1 MKTDLSTIKN
11 RTPKLIG
18 EKDFFKAAVL
28 IALIESG
35 DDYDVLFEV
44 RSNQIP
50 DQPGDVC
57 FPGGA
62 VEPGESYEAAAVR
75 ETCEELLISPEQIRI
90 IAPSDILHVRNMI
103 IYPYVGLLTDY
114 QGSYSPKEVAE
125 VFRVPL
131 SFFRETE
138 PDRYYV
144 EAMAQP
150 GDDFPYELIQGGR
163 KYKWRVM
170 KTEELF
176 YQYEGH
182 VIWGLTARMLH
193 AFCEILN

>member
-1 MKTDLSTIKN
+1 MKTDLSIFKN

-18 EKDFFKAAVL
+18 EEDFFKAAVL
-28 IALIESG
+28 IALIENG
-35 DDYDVLFEV
+35 EDYDVLFEV

-62 VEPGESYEAAAVR
+62 VEAGESYEEAAIR
-75 ETCEELLISPEQIRI
+75 ETCEELLINPDQIELI
-90 IAPSDILHVRNMI
+90 GASDIMHIRNMI
-103 IYPYVGLLTDY
+103 IYPYVGILTDY
-114 QGSYSPKEVAE
+114 KESYSQKEVAE

-131 SFFRETE
+131 NFFRATV
-138 PDRYYV
+138 PDSYLV

-150 GDDFPYELIQGGR
+150 EEGFPYELIQGGR
-163 KYKWRVM
+163 KYQWRVL

-182 VIWGLTARMLH
+182 VIWGLTARMLA
-193 AFCEILN
+193 AFLKLL

>member
-1 MKTDLSTIKN
+1 M
-11 RTPKLIG
+11 
-18 EKDFFKAAVL
+18 
-28 IALIESG
+28 
-35 DDYDVLFEV
+35 LFEV

-62 VEPGESYEAAAVR
+62 VEAGESYEEAAIR
-75 ETCEELLISPEQIRI
+75 ETCEELLISPDQIELI
-90 IAPSDILHVRNMI
+90 GASDIMHIRNMI
-103 IYPYVGLLTDY
+103 IYPYVGILTDY
-114 QGSYSPKEVAE
+114 KESYSQKEVAE

-131 SFFRETE
+131 NFFRTTV
-138 PDRYYV
+138 PDSYLV

-150 GDDFPYELIQGGR
+150 EEGFPYELIQGGR
-163 KYKWRVM
+163 KYQWRVL

-182 VIWGLTARMLH
+182 VIWGLTARMLA
-193 AFCEILN
+193 AFLKLL

>member
-1 MKTDLSTIKN
+1 MKTDLSIFKN

-18 EKDFFKAAVL
+18 EEDFFKAAVL
-28 IALIESG
+28 IALIENG
-35 DDYDVLFEV
+35 EDYDVLFEV

-62 VEPGESYEAAAVR
+62 VEPGESYEEAAIR
-75 ETCEELLISPEQIRI
+75 ETCEELLINPDQIELI
-90 IAPSDILHVRNMI
+90 GASDIMHIRNMI
-103 IYPYVGLLTDY
+103 IYPYVGILTDY
-114 QGSYSPKEVAE
+114 KESYSQKEVAE

-131 SFFRETE
+131 NFFRTTV
-138 PDRYYV
+138 PDSYLV

-150 GDDFPYELIQGGR
+150 EEGFPYELIQGGR
-163 KYKWRVM
+163 KYQWRVL

-182 VIWGLTARMLH
+182 VIWGLTARMLA
-193 AFCEILN
+193 AFLKLL